1 MEVGRRDFEL
11 GSASV
16 FPAVRVE
23 IDLEEWHTQRS
34 ACPTLSYTHFFL
46 GGGESFLNVS
56 LAFTLIF
63 SES

>member
-1 MEVGRRDFEL
+1 MGVGRRGFEL

-23 IDLEEWHTQRS
+23 IDLEEWHT
-34 ACPTLSYTHFFL
+34 TLSLSHSELYTLFFFW
-46 GGGESFLNVS
+46 GGGSFLNVL
-56 LAFTLIF
+56 LAFNLIF